1 MNDRDLRIARTHGML
16 MGCRM
21 MLRHFVHRRT
31 VEVPDGQRALFL
43 APHPDDLEI
52 GCGGTL
58 LKMLAAGRQVRLVY
72 LTDGSAV
79 GTPDQDAH
87 FAKVRREEAD
97 AVVRRLGLPP
107 QQFPAYPERAYR
119 NPQQRADRVADLVGF
134 LDAFQPDAV
143 FTSWFTDQHP
153 DHRYTCHLLAEALRA
168 SAHRPA
174 IYGYEALSFV
184 PPGLVVDISAQL
196 PEKLELVRL
205 FRSQFDFL
213 DYAQVVE
220 TKARTH
226 ASLVPGASACEVF
239 CPMTAERFLDAEAEF
254 ALDDVAGC
262 SEVLLTPP

>member
-1 MNDRDLRIARTHGML
+1 MNERDERIARTAGML

-21 MLRHFVHRRT
+21 VLRHFVHRRI
-31 VEVPDGQRALFL
+31 VDVPVGERALFL

-58 LKMLAAGRQVRLVY
+58 LKMLAAGREVRLVY

-79 GTPDQDAH
+79 GTPDRATH
-87 FAKVRREEAD
+87 FAKVRRAEAE

-107 QQFPAYPERAYR
+107 QEFPAYPEPSYR
-119 NPQQRADRVADLVGF
+119 DPARRTDRIRDFVALLDGF
-134 LDAFQPDAV
+134 RPDAV
-143 FTSWFTDQHP
+143 FVPWFTDQHP
-153 DHRYTCHLLAEALRA
+153 DHRYTCHLLAEALRT

-174 IYGYEALSFV
+174 IYGFETLSFV

-196 PEKLELVRL
+196 AEKLELVRL

-213 DYAQVVE
+213 DYAHVVE
-220 TKARTH
+220 TKARTY
-226 ASLVPGASACEVF
+226 ASLVPGATACEVF
-239 CPMTAERFLDAEAEF
+239 CPMTAERFLETEAEF